1 MMSDNQKSS
10 HGTRLVIAITVAAGL
25 ASIATLLFGDNLVG
39 RLQGSPSDRSPIR
52 SNGAD
57 RTSPPGDDGLTFGG
71 EYKSAP
77 NSADTMAADLA
88 YNTAWD
94 TSANA
99 NVTTENDRLRFP
111 SYPEVKK

>member
-1 MMSDNQKSS
+1 MSDNQKSS

-39 RLQGSPSDRSPIR
+39 RLQGSSSDRSPIH

-57 RTSPPGDDGLTFGG
+57 RTSTAGDNGLTFGG
-71 EYKSAP
+71 EVKSAP
-77 NSADTMAADLA
+77 NSADAMASDLA

-99 NVTTENDRLRFP
+99 NVTTENGRLRFP
-111 SYPEVKK
+111 PYPEAKK